1 MKKTR
6 ASNALVTADG
16 EVNDALPSNEQL
28 NGDVDSSMAELSI
41 ILGGLQRIQ
50 EGDFSIRMPGSWT
63 GLPGKIADT
72 FNGIVAAN
80 EQMAL
85 ELARVGQA
93 VGKEGRIRER
103 TRFREPKGSWGAMET
118 SINTLVDDLLRP
130 TTEVTRAIAAVAQ
143 GSLNEKV

>member
-6 ASNALVTADG
+6 ASNAPIAAAG
-16 EVNDALPSNEQL
+16 EVDALPSNGQL
-28 NGDVDSSMAELSI
+28 SGAVDSSMAELSI

-50 EGDFSIRMPGSWT
+50 EGDFSVRMPGSWT

-93 VGKEGRIRER
+93 GHRIKPAAPNDSNFCLLQTELRR
-103 TRFREPKGSWGAMET
+103 TLPRRKNG
-118 SINTLVDDLLRP
+118 
-130 TTEVTRAIAAVAQ
+130 
-143 GSLNEKV
+143 